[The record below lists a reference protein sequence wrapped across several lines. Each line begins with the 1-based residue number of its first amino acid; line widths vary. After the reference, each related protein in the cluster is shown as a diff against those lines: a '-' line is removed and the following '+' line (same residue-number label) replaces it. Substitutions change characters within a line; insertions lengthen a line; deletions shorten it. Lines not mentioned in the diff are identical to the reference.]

1 MLKLQYTDGSQK
13 GVWLIE
19 PRQRLGSDR
28 RNDLVIS
35 AGDDIGDFHA
45 EVHIDGEALRL
56 EPLGGHVCE
65 VNGARIAGVT
75 PIKLGDTVR
84 LGNVELRVL
93 DPRQSMAR
101 KSAPAA
107 TLVNAAALTA
117 GTIATGTASWTL
129 VATVGGKRWPLKGTQ
144 VVGRASDCDI
154 TLSHDRMSRRHAE
167 LRESAGTLFLR
178 DLGSANGTFLNDQS
192 VKGEAVRVRAGDR
205 VRFDMLAFVLEGPAA
220 AAADDMNK
228 TVVRPAIDAAALKQ
242 AAPARP
248 AVRPSAARPAAAAS
262 RTAAQPPAE
271 ERSRLGLVV
280 IGAVVLAVVAG
291 AAFFLMP

>member
-45 EVHIDGEALRL
+45 EVHINGDTLRL
-56 EPLGGHVCE
+56 EPLGGHACE
-65 VNGARIAGVT
+65 VNGTRIAGAT
-75 PIKLGDTVR
+75 PIKLGDVVK
-84 LGNVELRVL
+84 LGRVELRVL
-93 DPRQSMAR
+93 DPRQSTV
-101 KSAPAA
+101 KKPAPAA
-107 TLVNAAALTA
+107 TLVNTSALTTA
-117 GTIATGTASWTL
+117 AMATGTTGWTL
-129 VATVGGKRWPLKGTQ
+129 AATVGGKRWPLKGTQ

-154 TLSHDRMSRRHAE
+154 TLSHDRMSRKHAE

-178 DLGSANGTFLNDQS
+178 DLGSANGTFLNDQP

-205 VRFDMLAFVLEGPAA
+205 VRFDMLAFVIEGPAA

-228 TVVRPAIDAAALKQ
+228 TVVRPAIDATALKQ
-242 AAPARP
+242 AAP
-248 AVRPSAARPAAAAS
+248 VRPAARPAARPVAEASRAAS
-262 RTAAQPPAE
+262 QQPAE
-271 ERSRLGLVV
+271 ERSRVGLVV
-280 IGAVVLAVVAG
+280 IGVVVLAAAVG
-291 AAFFLMP
+291 AVFFLMP